1 MIARP
6 SENEYASYYSNYI
19 SLISES
25 DILSVLT
32 MQIEEIAHLVK
43 SVKPEQETYRYAPNK
58 WSIREVLGH
67 MIDCERVFGYR
78 AFCISRGETTPLP
91 SFDDNV
97 YVVQSNYNTR
107 KLQDIII
114 EFSIVRKSNL
124 EFLCQLN
131 DKEWIRLGTASNN
144 PVSVRALSFIMAG
157 HVRHHINV
165 LHGSYEV
172 SAGA

>member
-67 MIDCERVFGYR
+67 MV
-78 AFCISRGETTPLP
+78 
-91 SFDDNV
+91 
-97 YVVQSNYNTR
+97 
-107 KLQDIII
+107 
-114 EFSIVRKSNL
+114 
-124 EFLCQLN
+124 
-131 DKEWIRLGTASNN
+131 
-144 PVSVRALSFIMAG
+144 
-157 HVRHHINV
+157 
-165 LHGSYEV
+165 
-172 SAGA
+172 